1 MSGGEEREIKGQGVE
16 IKGERKKRE
25 KSSIILT
32 DLVITNNI

>member
-1 MSGGEEREIKGQGVE
+1 MSGGEEREKKGRGVE

-32 DLVITNNI
+32 GLVITTIN